1 LDVVVILRLN
11 QIQFLSQGHLPAD
24 LFESLA
30 FDSKNL
36 EKLENRIKELQIE
49 KANEKKQFR

>member
-1 LDVVVILRLN
+1 MVILRLN